1 MKTPGFAAEAA
12 GQAPQR
18 ALAERSWRYSLV
30 AVLCLLLNYLVIL
43 GVDWLGAHYLI
54 AMTAAFVA
62 VTPIA
67 FFLHSHFTFR
77 EPLRWGAF
85 RRFTAVVASAAPMAF
100 LAMIILCSGFG
111 LHVAIATPIATIAVF
126 LWNFVAVHWAIVPR
140 FSLRSI
146 FSGRASANAPGSSA
160 SNGEI

>member
-1 MKTPGFAAEAA
+1 MKAPGFAAEPT
-12 GQAPQR
+12 GQAPQL

-43 GVDWLGAHYLI
+43 AVDWLGAHYLI

-85 RRFTAVVASAAPMAF
+85 RRFMAVVASAAPMAY

-111 LHVAIATPIATIAVF
+111 LHVAIATPIATVAVF

-140 FSLRSI
+140 FRLGSI
-146 FSGRASANAPGSSA
+146 FAGRASGEAPEVPMGD
-160 SNGEI
+160 GDK